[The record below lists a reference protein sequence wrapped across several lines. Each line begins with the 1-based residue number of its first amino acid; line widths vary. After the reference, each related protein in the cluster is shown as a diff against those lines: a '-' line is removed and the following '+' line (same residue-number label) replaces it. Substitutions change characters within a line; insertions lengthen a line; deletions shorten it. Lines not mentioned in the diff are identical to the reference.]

1 MSNHDPRHERELRR
15 QQALMA
21 AIRGPARPG
30 EAPGLQAYR
39 GHLRVVAGQVLR
51 HTYPTVT
58 AMVGKEAMAA
68 LGWQLWQDQ
77 GPTTGDLNEWGQG
90 LSALLAEK
98 VATCPDWH
106 AWPCLIDVA
115 HLDWACH
122 QSERAM
128 DAPPELDTLALL
140 GEADPNQ
147 LDIVLR
153 PGVQCL
159 QAHWPL
165 WALWQAHQE
174 DAAPD
179 ALQALA
185 HQLQQPLPHPEW
197 LVVWRAPEGH
207 LTASGAVI
215 NPWVA
220 QVAPLPASMAA
231 WMAALCPSARI
242 ACPEALRPTVAQLLD
257 AQGSDFDFS
266 AWLTLALQQG
276 WLWRVRNRAGGS
288 RSA

>member
-1 MSNHDPRHERELRR
+1 MSERERAR
-15 QQALMA
+15 QQDLMA
-21 AIRGPARPG
+21 AIRGPAQPG

-58 AMVGKEAMAA
+58 AMVGHDAMTA
-68 LGWQLWQDQ
+68 LGWRLWQDQ
-77 GPTTGDLNEWGQG
+77 GPTSGDLNEWGHD

-98 VATCPDWH
+98 VATSSDWH

-122 QSERAM
+122 QCERAL

-140 GEADPNQ
+140 SEVDPDQ
-147 LDIVLR
+147 LDIVPR

-165 WALWQAHQE
+165 WALWKAHQK
-174 DAAPD
+174 DASPD
-179 ALQALA
+179 ALHALA
-185 HQLQQPLPHPEW
+185 HQLQQPLPQPEW

-207 LTASGAVI
+207 LTAAGAVI
-215 NPWVA
+215 SPWVA

-231 WMAALCPSARI
+231 WMTALCLAAQGAGTEHP
-242 ACPEALRPTVAQLLD
+242 RPTLAQLLD
-257 AQGSDFDFS
+257 AQPADFDFS

-276 WLWRVRNRAGGS
+276 WLWRIKNRGGGS

>member
-1 MSNHDPRHERELRR
+1 MSTQPPPNERELLR

-21 AIRGPARPG
+21 AIRGPAQPG
-30 EAPGLQAYR
+30 EPPGLQAYR
-39 GHLRVVAGQVLR
+39 GHIRVVAGQVLQ

-58 AMVGKEAMAA
+58 AMVGEEAMAA
-68 LGWQLWQDQ
+68 LGWHLWLDQ

-98 VATCPDWH
+98 VVTSPDWH

-122 QSERAM
+122 QCERAR
-128 DAPPELDTLALL
+128 DAPPELDTLPLL
-140 GEADPNQ
+140 GEIDPDQ
-147 LDIVLR
+147 LDLVLR

-165 WALWQAHQE
+165 WALWQAHQKE
-174 DAAPD
+174 ASPD

-185 HQLQQPLPHPEW
+185 PRLQQPLSEPEW

-207 LTASGAVI
+207 LTSTGAVS
-215 NPWVA
+215 PWVA

-231 WMAALCPSARI
+231 WMSVLCLAAPR
-242 ACPEALRPTVAQLLD
+242 PGHERLRPTLAQLLD
-257 AQGSDFDFS
+257 AQAADFDFT

-276 WLWRVRNRAGGS
+276 WLWRVRNRADGN

>member
-1 MSNHDPRHERELRR
+1 MSERERAR
-15 QQALMA
+15 QQDLMA
-21 AIRGPARPG
+21 AIRGPAQPD
-30 EAPGLQAYR
+30 EAPGLKAYR
-39 GHLRVVAGQVLR
+39 GHIRVVAGQVLR

-58 AMVGKEAMAA
+58 AMVGEEAMAA
-68 LGWQLWQDQ
+68 LGWRLWQDQ
-77 GPTTGDLNEWGQG
+77 GPTVGDLNEWGHG
-90 LSALLAEK
+90 LSALLVEK
-98 VATCPDWH
+98 VATCSDWH

-122 QSERAM
+122 QSERSI
-128 DAPPELDTLALL
+128 DAPPELDTLSLL
-140 GEADPNQ
+140 GEVDPDQ

-165 WALWQAHQE
+165 WELWKAHQK
-174 DAAPD
+174 DASPD
-179 ALQALA
+179 ALHALA
-185 HQLQQPLPHPEW
+185 HRLQQPLPRPEW

-207 LTASGAVI
+207 LTADGAVI
-215 NPWVA
+215 SPWVA

-231 WMAALCPSARI
+231 WTSALCSSSHGEGAEHPHPTLAR
-242 ACPEALRPTVAQLLD
+242 LLD
-257 AQGSDFDFS
+257 TQPADFDFS

-276 WLWRVRNRAGGS
+276 WLWRIRNRGGGS